1 MPLQKI
7 TYGTFAEARRAVEE
21 VNALLEKT
29 ASVRKLTS
37 GEIIDHIRRGTG
49 AALRLVRN
57 TEEWPW
63 AWAS

>member
-37 GEIIDHIRRGTG
+37 GEIIDHVRRGPAKRTG
-49 AALRLVRN
+49 AATCKSRN
-57 TEEWPW
+57 R
-63 AWAS
+63 AS

>member
-29 ASVRKLTS
+29 AFVRKLLR
-37 GEIIDHIRRGTG
+37 GDHRSYSQRNR
-49 AALRLVRN
+49 AALRPVRN
-57 TEEWPW
+57 TEDWLW